1 MLSCKIPFYHYL
13 QTGKVG
19 IIPIFLLKKPKLRE
33 ATLPVV
39 TKPVNRTTIECESWL
54 PGPGPPSLAGVNA
67 VTSLS
72 ARAQVLLGV
81 GVWEEKNN
89 CKR

>member
-1 MLSCKIPFYHYL
+1 M
-13 QTGKVG
+13 
-19 IIPIFLLKKPKLRE
+19 
-33 ATLPVV
+33 V

-54 PGPGPPSLAGVNA
+54 PGPGPPSLAEVNA

-81 GVWEEKNN
+81 GGWGKNRN
-89 CKR
+89 LS